1 MKVLNLEHILTQN
14 GFGFAYLS
22 ADLAVL
28 SCNPLFRNFAAR
40 QGEVLA
46 QPLPLLF
53 PETFGLETVFEEI
66 AAGTRPFFKL
76 ETLQRDLP
84 DADECYIDIAVYPTS
99 RAEAP
104 LFCLIQNVTPKAQL
118 TQQVYQQQNEIRLL
132 ESIVRAHQAHAA
144 LNIWG
149 TSEPIRQIRQTIA
162 KISRIPTATILLKG
176 ESGTGK
182 SMVARIIHHAAMG
195 KTAPFVEINCA
206 AIPDTL
212 LESELFG
219 YEKGAFTNAVSSKTG
234 LLEAADGGTL
244 FLDEI
249 GEMPHKL
256 QAKLLSFL
264 ETRRFRRLGSTRE
277 QEVKIRLITATN
289 RDLNL
294 MVREGEFR
302 EDLFYRLNV
311 VNIELPPLRQLGDD
325 VLLIAGNLIQ
335 SFNINFQ
342 KRVQGFTPAA
352 RQKLRNH
359 RWPGNVRELRNA
371 IERAMIFVE
380 SDMIDAADLQLGSL
394 QAQEPSAS
402 PLERFQLPPEGLSF
416 DDIERKLL
424 EEALALAEGNQ
435 SQAAKLL
442 HLSRDTFRYRL
453 EKFNLL

>member
-256 QAKLLSFL
+256 QAKLLSVL
-264 ETRRFRRLGSTRE
+264 ETRRFRLLGSTRE